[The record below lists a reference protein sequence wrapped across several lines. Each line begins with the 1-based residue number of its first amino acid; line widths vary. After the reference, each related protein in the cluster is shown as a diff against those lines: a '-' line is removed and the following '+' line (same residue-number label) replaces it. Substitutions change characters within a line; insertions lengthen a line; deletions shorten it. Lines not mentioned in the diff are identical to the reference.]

1 MPRQQ
6 APYATRTS
14 VEQMNLT
21 AEQVAQFYETAG
33 DRNSAFG
40 TEDIPQGLI
49 THLASPPSE
58 DVRWSRHDGDAWIAA
73 MLPPTINCGWTSNLV
88 VADRTDTVKLT
99 ATIRLNEAVPA
110 GKTYTVSY
118 KTTDG
123 TATSAENDFTAIPL
137 TAISFA
143 EGEREKTVEISV
155 TGKGTTPQ
163 PPEQFYL
170 DLSSPSEGSATF
182 GIGSRL
188 TVSLTG
194 DTSLLVLRLADA
206 RCDEGQAA
214 SVVASINREATGDV
228 AFTWSTRQQTSPINR
243 APASVYTAV
252 ASATA
257 RIPEGATSTNL
268 IVQTVEVNAQVTARN
283 QNFEVVVPQASL
295 MVDGGDAF
303 ATAGHDLV
311 SSIEVVR
318 NQYVAPTN
326 TVPLP
331 PQWASQNRFYTRY
344 KVTTNSPKTNPT
356 TFGTLEVAFQNP
368 DPDGSGNI
376 TYTRTDLSGYDRTTY
391 RNNPMTWPS
400 VGFAVNST
408 ESNQLAGAH
417 FYCQLSGAY
426 VSDNSTSTWYL
437 LQPREVRVEF
447 YGAGGTG
454 WDLLEWTID
463 ILPRPSDGADAF
475 YSKATYD
482 NLQLRLS
489 GTIYTLT
496 LVRGSGVRFAG
507 NAESV
512 SRAYTWPSS

>member
-14 VEQMNLT
+14 VEQMNT
-21 AEQVAQFYETAG
+21 ATEQVAQFYETAG

-123 TATSAENDFTAIPL
+123 TATAAENDFTAIPL
-137 TAISFA
+137 TAVTFA
-143 EGEREKTVEISV
+143 EGERERTVEVSV

-182 GIGSRL
+182 AIGSRL
-188 TVSLTG
+188 TISLTG
-194 DTSLLVLRLADA
+194 DTSLLVLSLADA
-206 RCDEGQAA
+206 RCDEGQTA
-214 SVVASINREATGDV
+214 SIVASINREATGDV
-228 AFTWSTRQQTSPINR
+228 SFQWSTRQQTSAINR
-243 APASVYTAV
+243 APASLYTAV
-252 ASATA
+252 ASASG

-268 IVQTVEVNAQVTARN
+268 IVQTVEVNAQTNVRN
-283 QNFEVVVPQASL
+283 QNFEVIVPQASL

-331 PQWASQNRFYTRY
+331 PQYSSQGFFRLFYYLTA
-344 KVTTNSPKTNPT
+344 NGPKTNPT
-356 TFGTLEVAFQNP
+356 GFGTSPAGTANYEDVPVSYSLTDFSNANRTAF
-368 DPDGSGNI
+368 
-376 TYTRTDLSGYDRTTY
+376 
-391 RNNPMTWPS
+391 RNRPQSWPYIQF
-400 VGFAVNST
+400 GTEST

-437 LQPREVRVEF
+437 LQPREVRVE
-447 YGAGGTG
+447 YYGTG
-454 WDLLEWTID
+454 LTGYRDLRWNID
-463 ILPRPSDGADAF
+463 FMPLPSDGADAF
-475 YSKATYD
+475 YSKDEYD

-489 GTIYTLT
+489 GTLFTLT
-496 LVRGSGVRFAG
+496 FVRGSGVRFAG